1 MLRRISVLLMSV
13 LVVSALAG
21 SVALAAQPLRGE
33 PGATEQD
40 KQSDP
45 CCEQDRNAWG
55 TVSSDAAIQFG
66 SGFGQH
72 AADPTSGDDQPRLG
86 VGNVT
91 RNDEEQ
97 AASLAGTDPTNDTG
111 EGTHVS
117 DHGCVVD
124 AAFNTSCLGDPGNS
138 APGGA

>member
-1 MLRRISVLLMSV
+1 MSVLLV
-13 LVVSALAG
+13 LALAG
-21 SVALAAQPLRGE
+21 GVALAEQPLRGE
-33 PGATEQD
+33 PGATEGTEED
-40 KQSDP
+40 KKLTGD
-45 CCEQDRNAWG
+45 QDRNAWG
-55 TVSSDAAIQFG
+55 VVSSDAAIQFG

-72 AADPTSGDDQPRLG
+72 ASDPIPGDEDRETPRLG
-86 VGNVT
+86 IGNVT
-91 RNDEEQ
+91 RNDGQQ
-97 AASLAGTDPTNDTG
+97 AESLAGTKPTNPTG